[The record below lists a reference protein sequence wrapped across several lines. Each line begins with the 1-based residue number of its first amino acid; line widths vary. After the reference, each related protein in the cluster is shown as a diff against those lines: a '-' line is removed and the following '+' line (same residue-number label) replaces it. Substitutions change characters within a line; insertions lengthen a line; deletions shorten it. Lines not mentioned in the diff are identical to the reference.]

1 MVKAVEDTAR
11 VNYFTVLDCL
21 EDTFRSVK
29 LSQIAVAVLGAASDL
44 VDPIRTCLRPTLPGT
59 LGAAHGGD
67 CSGRCLPGRNDNGR
81 PVVQPLAPFQSKGL
95 LKGRF

>member
-44 VDPIRTCLRPTLPGT
+44 VDPIRTCLRPTLPERSALLMAAIAADAAC
-59 LGAAHGGD
+59 LGATIMAD
-67 CSGRCLPGRNDNGR
+67 P
-81 PVVQPLAPFQSKGL
+81 
-95 LKGRF
+95 